1 MILNVF
7 TENPAVYKVADEC
20 SGKKVWRERM
30 DAEPKSEEGGD
41 NAVEAD
47 KIGQVDKPK
56 CHFLHSLQFL
66 VRSASKTSVL
76 LSLYHKFPEV
86 TRGNDGRAWQLEINI
101 GFWLFVLPC
110 GF

>member
-1 MILNVF
+1 
-7 TENPAVYKVADEC
+7 
-20 SGKKVWRERM
+20 M

-47 KIGQVDKPK
+47 KIGQMDKPK

-66 VRSASKTSVL
+66 VRSAPKTGVL
-76 LSLYHKFPEV
+76 FSLYHKFLKI
-86 TRGNDGRAWQLEINI
+86 TIGNEERVWQLEIEY
-101 GFWLFVLPC
+101 GDWLFILPC